1 MPAEY
6 QYEPINTDKR
16 DIRLLVVHPASS
28 TTTDLVQCSFH
39 PISLFTRDQIPAYKT
54 ISYTWGDPTPNA
66 HILIENLPLAVPTNA
81 EKAIRYFR
89 LPDTER
95 LIWIDAACINQ
106 RDLEG
111 EKGPHI
117 RYMSLV
123 YSKGEGN
130 LVYLGEDEDGL
141 AEVAFRLV
149 REVRDRRVSVL
160 DDGVV
165 GRGSQEAKALTSLFS
180 RAWFRRAW
188 W

>member
-1 MPAEY
+1 
-6 QYEPINTDKR
+6 
-16 DIRLLVVHPASS
+16 
-28 TTTDLVQCSFH
+28 
-39 PISLFTRDQIPAYKT
+39 
-54 ISYTWGDPTPNA
+54 
-66 HILIENLPLAVPTNA
+66 
-81 EKAIRYFR
+81 
-89 LPDTER
+89 
-95 LIWIDAACINQ
+95 
-106 RDLEG
+106 
-111 EKGPHI
+111 
-117 RYMSLV
+117 MSLV